1 MVLASEEGSLPE
13 KELVLSERLS
23 SLVVPETWLSIVDEA
38 PSPVV
43 TRVRDDTKSV
53 EWTVDAVSEP
63 VTLLALALES
73 ADAMEVPRCGP
84 KEEGNEEDSEDRMT
98 DSEETFMLEATPVS
112 EEAQASVTELPVC
125 DKDSTEN
132 ETRLV
137 RWNRKNKARILTNF
151 RFSRGRRCPRVVRRR
166 GAVAETGCVDIAWF
180 TSLDEVVLAHNVWVL
195 SANKLS

>member
-1 MVLASEEGSLPE
+1 MSVVLASVGGSLLE

-23 SLVVPETWLSIVDEA
+23 SLVVPETWFSIVDEG

-43 TRVRDDTKSV
+43 TRARDNTKSV

-73 ADAMEVPRCGP
+73 ADTIEVSLCGP
-84 KEEGNEEDSEDRMT
+84 KEEGNEEDSEDRVI

-125 DKDSTEN
+125 DKNSTED
-132 ETRLV
+132 ETKLV
-137 RWNRKNKARILTNF
+137 R
-151 RFSRGRRCPRVVRRR
+151 
-166 GAVAETGCVDIAWF
+166 
-180 TSLDEVVLAHNVWVL
+180 
-195 SANKLS
+195 